1 MVDPEAQRRFMERLT
16 DRVINDP
23 EFREQMRLDPEGTA
37 ESLGAPLTE
46 EDRQALRSV
55 DWSNLPDEQ
64 LTERVSK
71 VFRGF

>member
-1 MVDPEAQRRFMERLT
+1 MDEHPAGSDGSVYERLAVPQG
-16 DRVINDP
+16 DA
-23 EFREQMRLDPEGTA
+23 RLDPAEGTA

-46 EDRQALRSV
+46 EDQQALRSV

-71 VFRGF
+71 VLRGF